1 MSTNARRDL
10 DETGPNPAVRAPGA
24 IANHSGGR
32 QVPPVPAAYTFL
44 NVTLDMRR
52 QLLVRGTDEIRLR
65 PRAFDVL
72 RYLVANAGRLVS
84 KQELMDAVWADVAV
98 TDDSLVQCLIEIR
111 RGLGEAEGC
120 ITTVRGRGYL
130 LDCDVQPSSDA
141 DSSVPEEAL
150 ASAPVV
156 NSAAAAQVVSQ
167 TGDSRFRWM
176 RTRPLVT
183 VLGLVALVSAS
194 IVAVAL
200 LRSDVPIGRQA
211 NVVRFT
217 ISPPPGTAFGAGPW
231 SALVWA
237 NIETTGIALSPD
249 GSELV
254 FVATDPSGRRN
265 IWLRPLTTLDA
276 RQIPATEGAT
286 SVFWSPDSRSI
297 GFFAGGK
304 LKRLDLSGSGAVT
317 VCDVPEGTGLYGTWG
332 RDDILFA
339 APEGHE
345 IFRVPV
351 EGGSPARELVP
362 DRTAREISV
371 GWPLFLPDG
380 LRFLYLARLPD
391 REGRVKLAEPGKPTV
406 PILSAISNV
415 QWVDPDYLVF
425 AREGTLMAQR
435 FDLVERRL
443 VGDVLLLAASVQYS
457 RSTARTNFSTS
468 QTGALVYQANSDLT
482 QLVWYDRSGREVGR
496 MEPQGDYYRHRISPE
511 GHRVLFHRAD
521 PRLGTTDLWMRDL
534 VRGVEGETRLTFDP
548 SSEVSGVWLPDGRS
562 VIFAAERNGPPHLF
576 QKELEGGAETELLPS
591 TQRRQA
597 PTDISPDGRIV
608 AFEQISDRG
617 DYDLW
622 TLRLDGPRR
631 PTPLMTSTFN
641 ERGLRFSPPDGRFV
655 TFTSDESG
663 RAEVYVAP
671 WPVLSAR
678 TRVSSGGGSAAQW
691 SRDGREL
698 YYASADGYLMAVPIH
713 AQPSLEIGVPFRLFP
728 MQGKWFW
735 RDFDLSPDGKKFLAI
750 VPQVMANEQPLT
762 AVLNWPVQFRR

>member
-1 MSTNARRDL
+1 MSTIARRDL
-10 DETGPNPAVRAPGA
+10 DETAPNPPVHAPSA
-24 IANHSGGR
+24 LTNHSGGQ
-32 QVPPVPAAYTFL
+32 QVPVPAAYTFL
-44 NVTLDMRR
+44 NLTLDMRR
-52 QLLVRGTDEIRLR
+52 QLLVRGSGEIRLR

-72 RYLVANAGRLVS
+72 RYLVANAGRLIS

-120 ITTVRGRGYL
+120 IKTVRGRGYL
-130 LDCDVQPSSDA
+130 LDCDVQPSSVA

-150 ASAPVV
+150 ASSPVV
-156 NSAAAAQVVSQ
+156 NSAATAEVESQ
-167 TGDSRFRWM
+167 SRDSRFRWT
-176 RTRPLVT
+176 RTWLLVT
-183 VLGLVALVSAS
+183 VLGIVALVSAS
-194 IVAVAL
+194 IVGVAL
-200 LRSDVPIGRQA
+200 LRSNVPIGLQA
-211 NVVRFT
+211 PVRFP

-237 NIETTGIALSPD
+237 NLETTGIALSPD
-249 GSELV
+249 GSQLV

-265 IWLRPLTTLDA
+265 IWLRPLATLEA

-286 SVFWSPDSRSI
+286 SVFWSPNSRSI

-304 LKRLDLSGSGAVT
+304 LKRLDLSGSAAAK

-345 IFRVPV
+345 IFRVPAA
-351 EGGSPARELVP
+351 GGSPARELVP
-362 DRTAREISV
+362 DRAAREILV

-391 REGRVKLAEPGKPTV
+391 REGRVKLAEPGKPAV

-443 VGDVLLLAASVQYS
+443 VGDVLSLAASVQYS

-468 QTGALVYQANSDLT
+468 RTGALVYQANSDLT
-482 QLVWYDRSGREVGR
+482 QFVWYDRSGREVGR
-496 MEPQGDYYRHRISPE
+496 MEPQGDYFRARISPE

-521 PRLGTTDLWMRDL
+521 PRLGTSDLFMRDL
-534 VRGVEGETRLTFDP
+534 VRGVAGETQLTFDP
-548 SSEVSGVWLPDGRS
+548 SSEGPGVWLPDGRS

-576 QKELEGGAETELLPS
+576 HKELEGGVETELLPS
-591 TQRRQA
+591 TQRRQV
-597 PTDISPDGRIV
+597 PTDISPDGQIV

-641 ERGLRFSPPDGRFV
+641 ERGLRFSPPNGRFV

-678 TRVSSGGGSAAQW
+678 RRVSSGGGSAAQW

-698 YYASADGYLMAVPIH
+698 YYASADGYLMAVPIYT
-713 AQPSLEIGVPFRLFP
+713 QPSLEIGAPLRLFP

-735 RDFDLSPDGKKFLAI
+735 RDFDVSPDGKKFLAI

-762 AVLNWPVQFRR
+762 AVLNWPALFRR